1 MLLVEA
7 DGKALF
13 RQYGIAVPDGEVV
26 RSAAWHGT
34 GPRVVKA
41 QVTVGG
47 RGKAGGVALCRDA
60 AETEAALTRILHSS
74 IKGHA
79 VQACLVEAPA
89 TGREC
94 YLSILL
100 DAGAGALRVTFIA
113 EGGVEVESHTLTDAH
128 TQLCAPD
135 EASINAA
142 LAALTDD
149 PAVREVGAK
158 LAKLFLREELMLAE
172 INPLFVSGTQAVA
185 GTKSHAV
192 AGAESHA
199 VAGAESHA
207 VAGAESHA
215 VAGAESHAVAGDA
228 KVVLDGNA
236 LHRQPGQEALLRANA
251 ALYPD
256 ALRKLDEGF
265 DYVELDA
272 QGSIGLITTGAGL
285 SMMLVDEL
293 TARGAHP
300 INFLDIRTG
309 QLRGS
314 PARLIRVLEWLS
326 AHASLR
332 VLFVNIFAGITDQ
345 REFAQLLAAALQAQP
360 CGGVP
365 VVARLVGNGSEEAR
379 VWLAAARPDIAI
391 FEDLEPA
398 IARVAEHAR

>member
-7 DGKALF
+7 DGKALL
-13 RQYGIAVPDGEVV
+13 RQYGVAVPAGEVV
-26 RSAAWHGT
+26 RDAAWT
-34 GPRVVKA
+34 APDAPRVVKA

-60 AETEAALTRILHSS
+60 GEIRAALARILGAS

-79 VQACLVEAPA
+79 VHACLVEGPA

-100 DAGAGALRVTFIA
+100 DAGAGAVRVTFIA
-113 EGGVEVESHTLTDAH
+113 EGGVEVESHALDAS
-128 TQLCAPD
+128 TSRLCAPD

-142 LAALTDD
+142 LAALTGDA
-149 PAVREVGAK
+149 AVRAVGAK
-158 LAKLFLREELMLAE
+158 LATLFLREELMLAE
-172 INPLFVSGTQAVA
+172 INPLFVSAA
-185 GTKSHAV
+185 GAIAGADSHAV
-192 AGAESHA
+192 AGAD
-199 VAGAESHA
+199 
-207 VAGAESHA
+207 
-215 VAGAESHAVAGDA
+215 SHAVAGDA
-228 KVVLDGNA
+228 KLVLDGNA
-236 LHRQPGQEALLRANA
+236 LHRQPGQEALLRGNA
-251 ALYPD
+251 MLYPD

-293 TARGAHP
+293 TARGARP

-326 AHASLR
+326 AHPSLR

-345 REFAQLLAAALQAQP
+345 REFAKLLVEALAAQP

-379 VWLAAARPDIAI
+379 AWLAAARPDIAI
-391 FEDLEPA
+391 FDELEPA
-398 IARVAEHAR
+398 IACVAEHAI

>member
-7 DGKALF
+7 DGKALL
-13 RQYGIAVPDGEVV
+13 RQYGIAVPAGEVV
-26 RSAAWHGT
+26 RDAVWGGE

-47 RGKAGGVALCRDA
+47 RGKAGGVALCRDG
-60 AETEAALTRILHSS
+60 AETQAALRRILGSS

-79 VQACLVEAPA
+79 VHACLVEAPA

-113 EGGVEVESHTLTDAH
+113 EGGVEVESHALDA
-128 TQLCAPD
+128 TTSRLCAPD

-142 LAALTDD
+142 LAALTEDV
-149 PAVREVGAK
+149 AVREVGAS
-158 LAKLFLREELMLAE
+158 LATLFLREELMLAE
-172 INPLFVSGTQAVA
+172 INPLFVGPA
-185 GTKSHAV
+185 G
-192 AGAESHA
+192 
-199 VAGAESHA
+199 A

-228 KVVLDGNA
+228 KLVLDGNA

-251 ALYPD
+251 TLYPD

-272 QGSIGLITTGAGL
+272 RGSIGLITTGAGL

-326 AHASLR
+326 EHPSLR

-345 REFAQLLAAALQAQP
+345 REFAKLLAEALAAQP

-379 VWLAAARPDIAI
+379 AWLAAARPDIAI

-398 IARVAEHAR
+398 IAKVAACAA